1 MRYEPVFVSAV
12 LALSLLAVGLLSI
25 TVSAERE
32 PQVDMDHDGM
42 DDQWELSL
50 VDGNG
55 DPVTNITEFLP
66 FEDEDDDGMT
76 NLEEYLE
83 YTNPFLNEDS
93 KVVKDNRILVFI
105 GVALA
110 MGVAAIMSSIGIGI
124 AGAGATGVAAERPD
138 KFGRLIVYQALPM
151 TQGIYGLL
159 IAILVLNFT
168 GLTGGINF
176 EVLKSPYVGWGA
188 LAIGIVIALS
198 SVSAIPQ
205 GMTASAAAAAF
216 GRNNKVYGQGVIFTV
231 MSETM
236 AIFGFLVAIFL
247 LLASGMLG

>member
-1 MRYEPVFVSAV
+1 MKRYPKIAIGIITLTLIALVAVASHASADRTPYQD
-12 LALSLLAVGLLSI
+12 I
-25 TVSAERE
+25 
-32 PQVDMDHDGM
+32 DMDGM
-42 DDQWELSL
+42 DDDWESA
-50 VDGNG
+50 NG
-55 DPVTNITEFLP
+55 LDNSTNDAN
-66 FEDEDDDGMT
+66 EDQDEDGMT
-76 NLEEYLE
+76 NIREYLE
-83 YTNPFLNEDS
+83 YTDPDNQEDS
-93 KVVKDNRILVFI
+93 LVVKENRMLVFI

-110 MGVAAIMSSIGIGI
+110 MGVAAITSSIGIGI

-159 IAILVLNFT
+159 ISILVLNFT
-168 GLTGGINF
+168 GLTGGPEFAI
-176 EVLKSPYVGWGA
+176 LKQPFVGWGA
-188 LAIGIVIALS
+188 LAIGIVIAFS

-216 GRNNKVYGQGVIFTV
+216 GRNNKVFGQGVIFAV

-247 LLASGMLG
+247 LLASGML

>member
-1 MRYEPVFVSAV
+1 MKRYPKIAIGVIALTLIALVAVASHASADRTPY
-12 LALSLLAVGLLSI
+12 LDI
-25 TVSAERE
+25 DR
-32 PQVDMDHDGM
+32 DGM
-42 DDQWELSL
+42 DDDWESA
-50 VDGNG
+50 NG
-55 DPVTNITEFLP
+55 LDNSTNDAN
-66 FEDEDDDGMT
+66 EDKDEDGMT
-76 NLEEYLE
+76 NIREYLE
-83 YTNPFLNEDS
+83 YTDPDNQEDS
-93 KVVKDNRILVFI
+93 LVVKENRMLVFI

-110 MGVAAIMSSIGIGI
+110 MGVAAITSSIGIGI

-159 IAILVLNFT
+159 ISILVLNFT
-168 GLTGGINF
+168 GLTGGPEFAI
-176 EVLKSPYVGWGA
+176 LKQPFVGWGA
-188 LAIGIVIALS
+188 LAIGIVIAFS

-216 GRNNKVYGQGVIFTV
+216 GRNNKVFGQGVIFAV

-247 LLASGMLG
+247 LLASGML

>member
-1 MRYEPVFVSAV
+1 MKRKPLFV
-12 LALSLLAVGLLSI
+12 VGLLVLGMCAI
-25 TVSAERE
+25 LTCTVAVSAERT
-32 PQVDMDHDGM
+32 PLVDQDHDGM
-42 DDQWELSL
+42 DDDWEAA
-50 VDGNG
+50 NG
-55 DPVTNITEFLP
+55 LDNVTNDATL
-66 FEDEDDDGMT
+66 DLDDDGMT
-76 NLEEYLE
+76 NIEEYLG
-83 YTNPFLNEDS
+83 YTDPQNMEDS
-93 KVVKDNRILVFI
+93 RVVHDNRMLVFI

-110 MGVAAIMSSIGIGI
+110 MGIAAITSSIGIGI

-168 GLTGGINF
+168 GLTGGPEFAI
-176 EVLKSPYVGWGA
+176 LKSPYVGWGA
-188 LAIGIVIALS
+188 LAIGLVIAFS

-216 GRNNKVYGQGVIFTV
+216 GRNNKVFGQGVIFTV

-247 LLASGMLG
+247 LIASGMLG

>member
-1 MRYEPVFVSAV
+1 MKEAYKMKRYPILIFGVITI
-12 LALSLLAVGLLSI
+12 ALLGLAVGTNMASG
-25 TVSAERE
+25 ERI
-32 PQVDMDHDGM
+32 PNTDLDFDGM
-42 DDQWELSL
+42 DDDWESSNGLSNTTN
-50 VDGNG
+50 DASE
-55 DPVTNITEFLP
+55 DP
-66 FEDEDDDGMT
+66 DEDGMT

-83 YTNPFLNEDS
+83 YTDPNNQEDS
-93 KVVKDNRILVFI
+93 LVVKENRMLVFI

-110 MGVAAIMSSIGIGI
+110 MGVAAVTSSIGIGI

-159 IAILVLNFT
+159 ISILVLNFT
-168 GLTGGINF
+168 GLTGGPEFAI
-176 EVLKSPYVGWGA
+176 LKLPFVGWGA

-216 GRNNKVYGQGVIFTV
+216 GRNNKVFGQGVIFAV

-247 LLASGMLG
+247 LLASGML

>member
-1 MRYEPVFVSAV
+1 MNRYPMMTFGIVVLTLLALFMVSGGVSADRTPEKD
-12 LALSLLAVGLLSI
+12 L
-25 TVSAERE
+25 
-32 PQVDMDHDGM
+32 DFDGM
-42 DDQWELSL
+42 DDDWEGVNSL
-50 VDGNG
+50 DNTTNDANE
-55 DPVTNITEFLP
+55 DP
-66 FEDEDDDGMT
+66 DDDGMT
-76 NLEEYLE
+76 SIEEYLE
-83 YTNPFLNEDS
+83 YTDPNNQEDS
-93 KVVKDNRILVFI
+93 LLVKENRMLVFI

-110 MGVAAIMSSIGIGI
+110 MGVAAITSSIGIGI

-159 IAILVLNFT
+159 ISILVLNFT
-168 GLTGGINF
+168 GLTGGPEF
-176 EVLKSPYVGWGA
+176 EILKLPFVGWGA
-188 LAIGIVIALS
+188 LAIGIVIAFS

-216 GRNNKVYGQGVIFTV
+216 GRNNKVFGQGVIFAV

-247 LLASGMLG
+247 LLASGML

>member
-1 MRYEPVFVSAV
+1 MKRMPLLVMVLFGVFLLGAG
-12 LALSLLAVGLLSI
+12 ALTMGAD
-25 TVSAERE
+25 AERTPE
-32 PQVDMDHDGM
+32 PGSDQDNDGM
-42 DDQWELSL
+42 DDDWERFFNLTVGENDANL
-50 VDGNG
+50 D
-55 DPVTNITEFLP
+55 L
-66 FEDEDDDGMT
+66 DEDGMT
-76 NLEEYLE
+76 NIEEYLE
-83 YTNPFLNEDS
+83 YTDPTNPEDS
-93 KVVKDNRILVFI
+93 VKVKDNRMLVFI
-105 GVALA
+105 GVSIA
-110 MGVAAIMSSIGIGI
+110 MGVAAIMSSIGIGL

-159 IAILVLNFT
+159 VSILVLFFT
-168 GLTGGINF
+168 GLTGGPEIAILN
-176 EVLKSPYVGWGA
+176 SPYVGWGA

-205 GMTASAAAAAF
+205 GMTAAAAAAAF
-216 GRNNKVYGQGVIFTV
+216 GRNNKVFGQGVIFSV

>member
-1 MRYEPVFVSAV
+1 MKTTPYLAAGIAV
-12 LALSLLAVGLLSI
+12 LFLVSMVVLSLGA
-25 TVSAERE
+25 SAERIPDRDE
-32 PQVDMDHDGM
+32 DHDGM
-42 DDQWELSL
+42 DDDWEIFYEL
-50 VDGNG
+50 
-55 DPVTNITEFLP
+55 DPTKNDASSDL
-66 FEDEDDDGMT
+66 DEDGMT
-76 NLEEYLE
+76 NIEEYLE
-83 YTNPFLNEDS
+83 YTDPSNNEDS
-93 KVVKDNRILVFI
+93 KVVKDNRMLVFI
-105 GVALA
+105 GVSLA
-110 MGVAAIMSSIGIGI
+110 MGVAAIMSSVGIGI
-124 AGAGATGVAAERPD
+124 AGAGAAGVAAERPD

-159 IAILVLNFT
+159 VSILVLFFT
-168 GLTGGINF
+168 GLTGGPDIA
-176 EVLKSPYVGWGA
+176 VLKSPYVGWGA

-216 GRNNKVYGQGVIFTV
+216 GRNNKVFGQGVIFAV

>member
-1 MRYEPVFVSAV
+1 MMKKYPMIIIGVIA
-12 LALSLLAVGLLSI
+12 LALVAMTAM
-25 TVSAERE
+25 TVFATGERI
-32 PQVDMDHDGM
+32 PMKDLDFDGM
-42 DDQWELSL
+42 DDDWE
-50 VDGNG
+50 GANG
-55 DPVTNITEFLP
+55 LNNQTYDATEDP
-66 FEDEDDDGMT
+66 DKDGMT
-76 NLEEYLE
+76 NIEEYLE
-83 YTNPFLNEDS
+83 FTDPNDREDS
-93 KVVKDNRILVFI
+93 KIVRDNRILVFI

-110 MGVAAIMSSIGIGI
+110 MGVAAITSSIGIGI

-159 IAILVLNFT
+159 ISILVLNFT
-168 GLTGGINF
+168 GLTGGPEF
-176 EVLKSPYVGWGA
+176 EILRQPYVGWGA
-188 LAIGIVIALS
+188 LAIGIVIAFS

-216 GRNNKVYGQGVIFTV
+216 GRNNKVFGQGVIFAV

-247 LLASGMLG
+247 LLASGML

>member
-1 MRYEPVFVSAV
+1 MAF
-12 LALSLLAVGLLSI
+12 G
-25 TVSAERE
+25 VSAERI
-32 PQVDMDHDGM
+32 PDNDDDHDGM
-42 DDQWELSL
+42 DDGWELSHIYE
-50 VDGNG
+50 NG
-55 DPVTNITEFLP
+55 TARIENITLFLP
-66 FEDEDDDGMT
+66 DGDEDEDGMT
-76 NLEEYLE
+76 NIEEYLA
-83 YTNPFLNEDS
+83 YTNPFFVDDS
-93 KVVKDNRILVFI
+93 KIVKDNRILVFI

-110 MGVAAIMSSIGIGI
+110 MGVAAVMSSIGIGI

-159 IAILVLNFT
+159 ISILVLNFT
-168 GLTGGINF
+168 GLTGGPEFAI
-176 EVLKSPYVGWGA
+176 LSSPYVGWGA
-188 LAIGIVIALS
+188 LSIGIVIALS

-216 GRNNKVYGQGVIFTV
+216 GRNNKVFGKGVIFTV

-247 LLASGMLG
+247 LIASGMLG

>member
-1 MRYEPVFVSAV
+1 MLV
-12 LALSLLAVGLLSI
+12 LGLLSI
-25 TVSAERE
+25 GAFTISASADRIPLKDE
-32 PQVDMDHDGM
+32 DHDGM
-42 DDQWELSL
+42 DDDWEANNGLDNSTNDASL
-50 VDGNG
+50 D
-55 DPVTNITEFLP
+55 L
-66 FEDEDDDGMT
+66 DDDGMT
-76 NLEEYLE
+76 NIQEFLE
-83 YTNPFLNEDS
+83 YTDPQNKEDS
-93 KVVKDNRILVFI
+93 IQVKDNRMLVFI

-168 GLTGGINF
+168 GLTGGPDFTI
-176 EVLKSPYVGWGA
+176 LKSPYVGWGA
-188 LAIGIVIALS
+188 LAIGIVIAFS

-216 GRNNKVYGQGVIFTV
+216 GRNNKVFGQGVIFTV

-247 LLASGMLG
+247 LIASGMLG

>member
-1 MRYEPVFVSAV
+1 MKKMPLLVTGLVAVF
-12 LALSLLAVGLLSI
+12 LLAAGAL
-25 TVSAERE
+25 TMGADAERVPE
-32 PQVDMDHDGM
+32 TDTDHDGM
-42 DDQWELSL
+42 DDNWEKNYNLTVGENDAHQDL
-50 VDGNG
+50 DG
-55 DPVTNITEFLP
+55 
-66 FEDEDDDGMT
+66 DGMT
-76 NLEEYLE
+76 NIEEFLK
-83 YTNPFLNEDS
+83 YTDPSNPEDS
-93 KVVKDNRILVFI
+93 IRVKDNRMLVFI
-105 GVALA
+105 GVSIA
-110 MGVAAIMSSIGIGI
+110 MGVAAIMSSIGIGL

-159 IAILVLNFT
+159 VSILVLFFT
-168 GLTGGINF
+168 GLTGGPEIAILN
-176 EVLKSPYVGWGA
+176 SPYVGWGA

-205 GMTASAAAAAF
+205 GMTAAAAAAAF
-216 GRNNKVYGQGVIFTV
+216 GRNNKVFGQGVIFSV